1 VNSVETYKVTLT
13 VVQPMEIIG
22 FVEDESE
29 EKMLENLV
37 PKLIERWGEDNFE
50 ISLVELADED
60 EIEALVGALAD
71 KKKELN

>member
-1 VNSVETYKVTLT
+1 MNSVETYKVTLT